1 MLNTRLL
8 TSINLKTTLLLD
20 DLGCFRW
27 PRKSLRLVVVLD
39 AHGEA
44 VEDDGDADGEE
55 EAVVGDKTEEEGPH
69 RRPAWPQSGKLAS
82 TSKVNNFIY

>member
-1 MLNTRLL
+1 M
-8 TSINLKTTLLLD
+8 
-20 DLGCFRW
+20 
-27 PRKSLRLVVVLD
+27 VLD